1 VAPEKTMERQDGPH
15 SGNPV
20 VRGAVAKG
28 LPQHVAWAFERPNG
42 GRGFGFT
49 GLHNHLNWRNP
60 DFRKTIL
67 NAVLWLAHAEV
78 PEQGVDVALTDAQ
91 ILTNLD
97 QKRGKSPIDI
107 LRETQKQQPFISP
120 VQGVK

>member
-1 VAPEKTMERQDGPH
+1 
-15 SGNPV
+15 
-20 VRGAVAKG
+20 

>member
-1 VAPEKTMERQDGPH
+1 
-15 SGNPV
+15 
-20 VRGAVAKG
+20 
-28 LPQHVAWAFERPNG
+28 
-42 GRGFGFT
+42 
-49 GLHNHLNWRNP
+49 
-60 DFRKTIL
+60 
-67 NAVLWLAHAEV
+67 
-78 PEQGVDVALTDAQ
+78 VALTDAQ